1 MANMQDYRV
10 PNDTDGDQDGSTID
24 LKTAKDRVAQATKW
38 RAGARYD
45 EKWAKLIRM
54 YASQYDYP
62 ELSAYED
69 VVAPN
74 LMFSTANVIIPSIV
88 VNHPKITVT
97 ARKPEDEANAAVV
110 EAVSNYNWEHFDF
123 HEEVKLMVKDFVV
136 IGHGWCKVTWE
147 LKEEE
152 VEIPRDE
159 WKQLAAQALMEA
171 KQAQEMYRQQGIKMD
186 VPSDDQIIAGV
197 PTKKTVVTADH
208 PAVER
213 VSPFDLY
220 LDPEATRIKDVR
232 WIAQRRYVPLS
243 EARENED
250 WEPKARKALK
260 GSAMSEAKKDFN
272 DLLFSGEERGKDA
285 DFVVVWEYY
294 DTLERAMCVFADGS
308 DMFLLKPEPMPYP
321 FGHPFVPALNYI
333 VPEKLY
339 PIGDLETVMPLQ
351 MELALTRTQMVND
364 RKRFRRM
371 YMYRPDQLG
380 PDAVAALTSSD
391 DNVLL
396 PIDGDTPFADVFA
409 PVTTQ
414 TLSAEFY
421 NQTAMI
427 IDDINLV
434 SGVTEYQRGGASE
447 IRRTATEASMIQDMS
462 NARSAE
468 KLSIIEGTI
477 SQIAQYTV
485 QLAQKFLTTDQVAK
499 IVGDNGAVIWKP
511 YAPEDIQGEFD
522 FQVEA
527 GSTQP
532 MNESFRRQSAMQLL
546 DAMAPFISAGVVNP
560 MKLAEHVLRNGFGIK
575 DPGQFLMAPPPP
587 MPGEDPNAGGMPPGV
602 APPDTGMPPMM

>member
-1 MANMQDYRV
+1 MANMQDYRHD
-10 PNDTDGDQDGSTID
+10 NDTDGDSDGSTID
-24 LKTAKDRVAQATKW
+24 LRTAKDRVTYATKW
-38 RAGARYD
+38 RAGAKYD
-45 EKWAKLIRM
+45 EKWSKLIRM

-97 ARKPEDEANAAVV
+97 ARKPEGVENAAVV

-136 IGHGWCKVTWE
+136 VGHGWCKVTWE
-147 LKEEE
+147 LEEEE
-152 VEIPRDE
+152 VEIDRDE
-159 WKQLAAQALMEA
+159 WKEMVATALMEA
-171 KQAQEMYRQQGIKMD
+171 KQAAEQARLAGVKI
-186 VPSDDQIIAGV
+186 VGPSDDDIIRSV
-197 PTKKTVVTADH
+197 PTKKMVVTADH

-213 VSPFDLY
+213 VSPFDIY
-220 LDPEATRIKDVR
+220 VDPEATRVRDAR

-243 EARENED
+243 EAKENED
-250 WEPKARKALK
+250 WDARARKALK
-260 GSAMSEAKKDFN
+260 GSAMSEAKKDYGE
-272 DLLFSGEERGKDA
+272 LLFSGEERGKDP

-294 DTLERAMCVFADGS
+294 DTLEKAMCVFADGS

-321 FGHPFVPALNYI
+321 FGHPFVPALNYV

-380 PDAVAALTSSD
+380 PEALAALTSAD
-391 DNVLL
+391 DNVLM
-396 PIDGDTPFADVFA
+396 PIDGDMPFTDVFA
-409 PVTTQ
+409 PVSTSS
-414 TLSAEFY
+414 LPPEFY

-499 IVGDNGAVIWKP
+499 IVGENGAIMWRP

-546 DAMAPFISAGVVNP
+546 DAMAPFLSAGVVDP
-560 MKLAEHVLRNGFGIK
+560 YKLAEHVMRNGFGIK
-575 DPGQFLMAPPPP
+575 TPQDFLVQQP
-587 MPGEDPNAGGMPPGV
+587 MMPAQDPNV
-602 APPDTGMPPMM
+602 APEGVPPEAGMPPMM